1 MSVAL
6 SGPFDTAQL
15 PRIAPQ
21 PVTVTISRAIRPG
34 LEAQYLVWAEDA
46 VATVRKFHGCLG
58 AGILQP
64 GPDDGGHQIVF
75 RFVDGVHLRRWERSP
90 ERAELVARAAPFVQE
105 ERITRTVGVED
116 WFDLPSRA
124 APKRGFFQ
132 GLVTEVAWA
141 YPLGIGASLVL
152 APRIAELPTGV
163 RVVISSALI
172 TAIVRLAVSPL
183 RTRLRSRRRL

>member
-1 MSVAL
+1 MPATL

-46 VATVRKFHGCLG
+46 VATVRTFHGCLG

-75 RFVDGVHLRRWERSP
+75 RFVDGVHLRR
-90 ERAELVARAAPFVQE
+90 
-105 ERITRTVGVED
+105 
-116 WFDLPSRA
+116 
-124 APKRGFFQ
+124 
-132 GLVTEVAWA
+132 
-141 YPLGIGASLVL
+141 
-152 APRIAELPTGV
+152 
-163 RVVISSALI
+163 
-172 TAIVRLAVSPL
+172 
-183 RTRLRSRRRL
+183 